1 MHNLLFVLPEVRI
14 NKYYFSLIANLYS
27 FQTHLSNPIW
37 TSFTVMGIGNGSIKR
52 SQCQCFVVAVSATA
66 TTAAAD
72 YGVVVDDDG
81 DGDASQQLSL
91 FHIKT

>member
-1 MHNLLFVLPEVRI
+1 
-14 NKYYFSLIANLYS
+14 
-27 FQTHLSNPIW
+27 
-37 TSFTVMGIGNGSIKR
+37 MGIGNGSIKR

-66 TTAAAD
+66 TATTAD

-91 FHIKT
+91 FHIKTCNFTLYHDVQFLLLLLFLFSSCINRAT